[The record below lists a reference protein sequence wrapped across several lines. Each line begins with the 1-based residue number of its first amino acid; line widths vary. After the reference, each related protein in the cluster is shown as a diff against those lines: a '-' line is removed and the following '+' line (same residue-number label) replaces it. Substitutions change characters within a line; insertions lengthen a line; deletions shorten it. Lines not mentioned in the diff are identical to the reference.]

1 MVKCYLTQVSL
12 ADICPASVSDNEL
25 WVITYL
31 LQDTHCQRVCLWLI
45 QELWNIT
52 HSFRDMK
59 TDTVSDVLNEW
70 MTQSMDRLVVTK
82 FEVRSMETCFH
93 LRLKIIITKLNE
105 LWLHISWLHLYFSQW
120 SLTLS
125 YNVTFLISHNY
136 DKIRLYFSQLWVH
149 ISRDFISHNC
159 DFISHNV
166 NLFFVLVTFYLIM
179 LLFYVFA
186 TL

>member
-12 ADICPASVSDNEL
+12 ADIRPASVSDNEL

-31 LQDTHCQRVCLWLI
+31 LQDTHRQRVCLWLI

-52 HSFRDMK
+52 HRFRDMK

-105 LWLHISWLHLYFSQW
+105 LWLHISWLHLYFSQLW
-120 SLTLS
+120 LTLS

-136 DKIRLYFSQLWVH
+136 DFVSHILTTSQNCDL
-149 ISRDFISHNC
+149 ISHSCNFISYNVTIFHKLWFF
-159 DFISHNV
+159 FIS
-166 NLFFVLVTFYLIM
+166 
-179 LLFYVFA
+179 
-186 TL
+186 